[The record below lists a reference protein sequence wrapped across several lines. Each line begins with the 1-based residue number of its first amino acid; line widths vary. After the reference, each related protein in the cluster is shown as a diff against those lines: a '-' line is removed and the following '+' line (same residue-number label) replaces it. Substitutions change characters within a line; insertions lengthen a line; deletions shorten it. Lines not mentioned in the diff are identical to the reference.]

1 MNMRIQAKI
10 VHRQASDGSQPICL
24 INTIYAES
32 IAINACLRTKFSSV
46 RNKVNSRMPIYVSA
60 QLTIQDSQ
68 SLGLGVILKSQ
79 LLANTG
85 WDIH

>member
-1 MNMRIQAKI
+1 MGVNLYVYQK
-10 VHRQASDGSQPICL
+10 G
-24 INTIYAES
+24 IYAES

-68 SLGLGVILKSQ
+68 SLNLGVILKSQ
-79 LLANTG
+79 LFANTG
-85 WDIH
+85 WDIQKGYSKIGKYN